1 MTKPPMT
8 LCFDLDGTLVDTAP
22 DLLNALDSCLAQA
35 GHPKPNHTLIRPIIG
50 SGAKAM
56 IKRAFESDQTTQTL
70 PDETEIDRLWHNF
83 IDHYRAHI
91 ADESRPFPGAL
102 KSLKTLKEA
111 GFLLAVCTNKP
122 ISLTT
127 PLLQALNL
135 THLFDAVIGIN
146 STPFAKPDARILH
159 STIQSAGGNIQS
171 AIMIGDSKTDIDAAR
186 NANIPVIGVTF
197 GYSEHPIESLQPD
210 KIMNDYDELEL
221 LVDQII
227 NQMTQVTDL

>member
-1 MTKPPMT
+1 MTKRPMT

-22 DLLNALDSCLAQA
+22 DLLNALDSCLQQA
-35 GHPKPNHTLIRPIIG
+35 GYAQPNHALIRPIIG

-56 IKRAFESDQTTQTL
+56 IKRAFETDQNILTL
-70 PDETEIDRLWHNF
+70 PNETEIDRLWHNF
-83 IDHYRAHI
+83 IDHYTAHI
-91 ADESRPFPGAL
+91 ADESRPYPGAL
-102 KSLKTLKEA
+102 KTLTTLKEA
-111 GFLLAVCTNKP
+111 GYLLAVCTNKP

-135 THLFDAVIGIN
+135 TPLFDAVVGIN
-146 STPFAKPDARILH
+146 STPYTKPDPRVLH
-159 STIQSAGGNIQS
+159 STVQSAGGDIQT

-197 GYSEHPIESLQPD
+197 GYSEQPIESLLPD
-210 KIMNDYDELEL
+210 KIMSDYDELLL

-227 NQMTQVTDL
+227 NQMA